1 MTTHK
6 RDYYEVLGLGREAS
20 EEDLKKAFRRLALE
34 YHPDRNKKE
43 GASERFKEV
52 SEAYQVLT
60 DPTKRSQYDRFG
72 HVDLGRNGGGFNGFE
87 GFGGFGDIFDA
98 FFGGF
103 GSRTRTS
110 AVRGADL
117 QMQLTVSF
125 EDAVFGAEKEM
136 QLERTEICAQCVGS
150 RSEPGAEPSACSN
163 CKGSG
168 EVRRSHQSVFGQFV
182 QVGACGTCR
191 GEGRIITKPCTRC
204 RGTGRERRSRRLAIT
219 MPAGIESGAQLR
231 LSGEGEPGA
240 NMGGP
245 GDLYVSVLVKA
256 HPILL
261 RQGNDIVLR
270 QPVNIAQAALG
281 HRVMVPT
288 IDGETELTISPGTQ
302 SGDVLRLKGQGVP
315 HLRNPRQRGDQ
326 LVYVAVQVPRALTE
340 EQHRLM
346 EELAA
351 TMDGDV
357 DDPSSDDRGWF
368 GRLKDTL
375 GSNE

>member
-219 MPAGIESGAQLR
+219 IPAGTA
-231 LSGEGEPGA
+231 A
-240 NMGGP
+240 
-245 GDLYVSVLVKA
+245 KA
-256 HPILL
+256 IW
-261 RQGNDIVLR
+261 
-270 QPVNIAQAALG
+270 IA
-281 HRVMVPT
+281 R
-288 IDGETELTISPGTQ
+288 
-302 SGDVLRLKGQGVP
+302 
-315 HLRNPRQRGDQ
+315 
-326 LVYVAVQVPRALTE
+326 
-340 EQHRLM
+340 
-346 EELAA
+346 
-351 TMDGDV
+351 
-357 DDPSSDDRGWF
+357 
-368 GRLKDTL
+368 
-375 GSNE
+375 

>member
-1 MTTHK
+1 MATHK
-6 RDYYEVLGLGREAS
+6 RDYYEVLGIGREAS
-20 EEDLKKAFRRLALE
+20 EEELKKAFRRLALE
-34 YHPDRNKKE
+34 YHPDRNKEK

-60 DPTKRSQYDRFG
+60 DPTKRSQYDRYG

-103 GSRTRTS
+103 CSRTRTA

-117 QMQLTVSF
+117 QMQVTVSF
-125 EDAVFGAEKEM
+125 EEAVFGAEKEM

-150 RSEPGAEPSACSN
+150 RSEPGAEPSMCSN

-182 QVGACGTCR
+182 QVGTCGTCR

-204 RGTGRERRSRRLAIT
+204 RGMGRERRSRRLAIT
-219 MPAGIESGAQLR
+219 IPAGIESGAQLR

-256 HPILL
+256 HPILQ

-281 HRVMVPT
+281 HQVMVPT

-302 SGDVLRLKGQGVP
+302 SGDVLRLKGKGVP
-315 HLRNPRQRGDQ
+315 HLRNPRRRGDQ
-326 LVYVAVQVPRALTE
+326 LVYVAVQVPRTLTE
-340 EQHRLM
+340 EQRRLM

-357 DDPSSDDRGWF
+357 DDLSSDDKGWF